1 MFHMFKRYV
10 VLSISLIFSV
20 FSSFYTEENPQAT
33 KSPRN
38 HTMTESTMGKSA
50 KKVWRPT
57 FVRGVSV
64 YAAIAGHPRLVARHR
79 RDSNPRSP
87 VY

>member
-50 KKVWRPT
+50 KKV
-57 FVRGVSV
+57 
-64 YAAIAGHPRLVARHR
+64 
-79 RDSNPRSP
+79 
-87 VY
+87 